1 MAATNAASL
10 AAAVVST
17 DVAVP
22 PDKPASVTPLIVGL
36 ASAALAMVCT
46 FQGVQQVLVPDQVQQ
61 IDAAHKV
68 GDLAL
73 LTTVAAALAVVG
85 SVAGGAL
92 SDRTRSRFGRRSP
105 WLVMMA
111 VISTALMIV
120 AGTAHNLALIAIVY
134 AALWFCMNF
143 YQSALNAIIPD
154 RVSERHRGVVS
165 SAFGLGGALGL
176 GLGVTAV
183 VHLSIEQGYVVLAG
197 LLIGTTALCVVLVRE
212 GGLADLAPPKT
223 GAAAA
228 PRQTWPSLFQP
239 FRHRDFTLAFVT
251 RAASFTA
258 LATVAGYTFYI
269 LQDHIGPANLPG
281 HDVKGAVGI
290 LVVTQMAAWIVGVV
304 AAGWLS
310 DRLDRRKLFVGI
322 CSIGTAAAM
331 LVPLLAPTWA
341 GMVVFYALVGVF
353 FGAYLAV
360 DLALMTLV
368 LPTRQNEGR
377 DLAVLSIA
385 NAGPQLLS
393 PAISA
398 TIISLAGYDAL
409 FLFGLVVSLL
419 AGVAVFFIRS
429 VR

>member
-1 MAATNAASL
+1 
-10 AAAVVST
+10 
-17 DVAVP
+17 
-22 PDKPASVTPLIVGL
+22 
-36 ASAALAMVCT
+36 
-46 FQGVQQVLVPDQVQQ
+46 
-61 IDAAHKV
+61 
-68 GDLAL
+68 
-73 LTTVAAALAVVG
+73 
-85 SVAGGAL
+85 
-92 SDRTRSRFGRRSP
+92 
-105 WLVMMA
+105 MA
-111 VISTALMIV
+111 VISTGLMIV
-120 AGTAHNLALIAIVY
+120 AGTAHNLAVIAVVY

-143 YQSALNAIIPD
+143 YQSVLNAIIPD

-176 GLGVTAV
+176 GLGVTAI
-183 VHLSIEQGYVVLAG
+183 VHLTIGQGYMVLAG
-197 LLIGTTALCVVLVRE
+197 LLIVTTACRGLPVVLVRE
-212 GGLADLAPPKT
+212 ARRPACPPTSRRRRRAP
-223 GAAAA
+223 AAA
-228 PRQTWPSLFQP
+228 PRPKLWLSIVRADSATGIS
-239 FRHRDFTLAFVT
+239 TLAFVT

-322 CSIGTAAAM
+322 CSIGMAVSM
-331 LVPLLAPTWA
+331 LVPLTTPTWT
-341 GMVVFYALVGVF
+341 GMVVFYGLVGVF
-353 FGAYLAV
+353 FGIYLAV

-368 LPTRQNEGR
+368 LPSRENEGR

-393 PAISA
+393 PVIAA
-398 TIISLAGYDAL
+398 TIISTAGYDAL
-409 FLFGLVVSLL
+409 FLFGFVVSLL
-419 AGVAVFFIRS
+419 SGVAVFFIRS